1 MQLSDRLLDV
11 TVSDVSGLLSQHR
24 KGKKSIPFEEQAEE
38 HYFGSVLGDH
48 RSLAGSLLQAQQK
61 LKSSYRSQ
69 YRPSAEN
76 LKQMCVELKLEGR
89 PKH

>member
-1 MQLSDRLLDV
+1 MQLSGRLLDV
-11 TVSDVSGLLSQHR
+11 TLSDGSGLLSQHR
-24 KGKKSIPFEEQAEE
+24 RGKKSVPFEEQAEE
-38 HYFGSVLGDH
+38 HYFGSVLSGH

-69 YRPSAEN
+69 YRPSADN
-76 LKQMCVELKLEGR
+76 LKQMCVELELEAR